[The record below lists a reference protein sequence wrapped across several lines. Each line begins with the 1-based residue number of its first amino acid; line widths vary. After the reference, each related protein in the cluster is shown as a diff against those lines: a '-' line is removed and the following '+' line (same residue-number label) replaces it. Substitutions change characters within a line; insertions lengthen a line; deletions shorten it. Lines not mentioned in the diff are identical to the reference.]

1 MKLDRAL
8 LPKGWAATALI
19 LGAIGIV
26 LQNVPMPYV
35 WAHGDIN
42 DNASLMHLHT
52 GFGLAIAMLF
62 RDIRVVVAYFGILF
76 IGWLFRA
83 VASGYEFNQIWPGL
97 IDMLFTIA
105 WTRFCA
111 HMMGWP
117 RSAEHRRI
125 KRTDLPRLAFFGLIL
140 FPLGI
145 VLSGVVRAIVT
156 PTDELIAGGAQMVFS
171 RYFGVLILTVPLLGF
186 ITEFDRE
193 EAYRRRRK
201 RAPHRRMLWLL
212 LMLALLLLTY
222 FVTSNM
228 NRQSF
233 HVGSFLVADFRYAV
247 AGVLAWVVL
256 FLRPRIA
263 FVILALAMLLICRLA
278 SMGIP
283 NPVDTVAIANL
294 ASISF
299 ETLILEMG
307 LLFVFVF
314 NRDVVLQSKKL
325 SEQAH
330 VDPVSRLPNL
340 VAFRESAKAI
350 QKSGRPI
357 ELGYMFIDS
366 SEEWTAGFGM
376 DLQARVQREISQQLA
391 NFCIPF
397 VAGTGQFVLMPRA
410 EGLTERS
417 WVRVIRRIES
427 LTVDIDGQLVRLSP
441 YLGVAAV
448 KDETELALNS
458 ALLVASQLA
467 FDARRRYEVRPL
479 YDSNSGSLAV
489 KATTRLQSV
498 GEALANIRSRRIELW
513 FQEIVPSG
521 VRAAD
526 DRRYGEILCRLRSAD
541 GELMLPS
548 AFIEPLE
555 AAGRGAEL
563 DLSVWRTLVSVL
575 SDNHDVASRLR
586 LSVNLGGA
594 SLASAS
600 FLRDFERILDSL
612 PIAADSICLE
622 ITETAAISGHDEA
635 RVVLERVRARGCR
648 IAIDDFGSG
657 VQNFS
662 RLRDLPV
669 DVLKLDGSYVLNVVE
684 NAKDRALVR
693 AAVQL
698 AQAFGAETVAEYVET
713 EEAAQCLRELGVDWF
728 QGHLFAEARPLTEVL
743 DELRRYK

>member
-8 LPKGWAATALI
+8 LPRSWVATALI

-35 WAHGDIN
+35 WAHGDVS
-42 DNASLMHLHT
+42 DSASLMHLHT
-52 GFGLAIAMLF
+52 GFGLVIAMLF
-62 RDIRVVVAYFGILF
+62 RDIRVVVSYFVLLF
-76 IGWLFRA
+76 AGWLFRA
-83 VASGYEFNQIWPGL
+83 YTSGYAFNEVWPGL
-97 IDMLFTIA
+97 VDLAVMIV
-105 WTRFCA
+105 WSRVCA
-111 HMMGWP
+111 HLMGWP
-117 RSAEHRRI
+117 RPPDRRRI
-125 KRTDLPRLAFFGLIL
+125 ERTDLPRLAFIALIL
-140 FPLGI
+140 FPLG
-145 VLSGVVRAIVT
+145 VVVSGLVRALVT
-156 PTDELIAGGAQMVFS
+156 PADELFAGGAQVVFA
-171 RYFGVLILTVPLLGF
+171 RYFGVLIITVPLLGF

-193 EAYRRRRK
+193 KPYRLHVQ
-201 RAPHRRMLWLL
+201 RAPHKRVLWLL
-212 LMLALLLLTY
+212 LMLAFLLLTY
-222 FVTSNM
+222 FVISNM
-228 NRQSF
+228 DRKPA
-233 HVGSFLVADFRYAV
+233 HVGSLLITDFRYAV

-256 FLRPRIA
+256 FLRPRLA
-263 FVILALAMLLICRLA
+263 FALMAIAMLLICKLA

-283 NPVDTVAIANL
+283 NPVDTVAVANL
-294 ASISF
+294 ASIAF
-299 ETLILEMG
+299 EALILQIG

-314 NRDVVLQSKKL
+314 NRDVVLQSRKL

-330 VDPVSRLPNL
+330 LDPVSRLPNL
-340 VAFRESAKAI
+340 VAFRDIAKAM
-350 QKSGRPI
+350 QKSGRPL

-376 DLQARVQREISQQLA
+376 DLQARVQREIAQQLS
-391 NFCIPF
+391 NFCDPF

-410 EGLTERS
+410 DGLTERS
-417 WVRVIRRIES
+417 WLRVIRRVES
-427 LTVDIDGQLVRLSP
+427 LTVDIDGQPVRLSP

-448 KDETELALNS
+448 KDDTELALNS

-479 YDSNSGSLAV
+479 YDSQGDRLAGE
-489 KATTRLQSV
+489 ARTRLQSV

-521 VRAAD
+521 VRAHD
-526 DRRYGEILCRLRSAD
+526 GRRYGEILCRLRSAD
-541 GELMLPS
+541 GELMQPS
-548 AFIEPLE
+548 SFIEPLE

-575 SDNHDVASRLR
+575 GEHHDVASRLR

-600 FLRDFERILDSL
+600 FLRDFERVLDAL
-612 PIAADSICLE
+612 PVSADSICLE

-635 RVVLERVRARGCR
+635 RAVLERVRARGCR

-669 DVLKLDGSYVLNVVE
+669 DVLKLDGSYVRNVVG
-684 NAKDRALVR
+684 NSKDQALVR

-698 AQAFGAETVAEYVET
+698 AQAFNAETVAEYVET
-713 EEAAQCLRELGVDWF
+713 EEAAQCLREIGVDWF
-728 QGHLFAEARPLTEVL
+728 QGHLFAEARPLSEVIE
-743 DELRRYK
+743 ELRRYR